1 MQDNAIITATEI
13 DRLIQYLE
21 FFQGPAD
28 TFCREVN
35 GYTCEAE
42 TILAFRKELY
52 DTGFLIVF
60 DWGAWIREYEI
71 YKDID
76 GDIEEHIMS
85 ADLETLRKLV
95 TSYIRGDRFMEG
107 LFLAVAM
114 NGKIAQVLTRLQQFA
129 YGGTE
134 ENES

>member
-1 MQDNAIITATEI
+1 MRDEAVITKTEI
-13 DRLIQYLE
+13 HKLLQYLV

-28 TFCREVN
+28 TFYKEVN

-42 TILAFRKELY
+42 TMLAFRKELN

-60 DWGAWIREYEI
+60 DWGAWIREHEI

-95 TSYIRGDRFMEG
+95 TSYVRGDRFMEG
-107 LFLAVAM
+107 LFITVAI
-114 NGKIAQVLTRLQQFA
+114 NRKIAQVLTRLQQFA

-134 ENES
+134 ENE